1 MKSTKIDYGSK
12 KFSMYFSEE
21 VVASTL
27 GIFGEGMKVASEIT
41 LMAADAGV
49 VRTERM

>member
-1 MKSTKIDYGSK
+1 
-12 KFSMYFSEE
+12 MYSSEE

-27 GIFGEGMKVASEIT
+27 GIFGQGMKVVSVIT

-49 VRTERM
+49 IRTERM